1 MMALL
6 SYVSDSMENVEY
18 NSVLLLEQNEILQ
31 DFVQFKAAFESFS
44 YLQLQ

>member
-18 NSVLLLEQNEILQ
+18 NSVLLLEQNNILQ
-31 DFVQFKAAFESFS
+31 DFAEFKAAFESFS
-44 YLQLQ
+44 YI